1 MYLKYLSLSFLG
13 KIHEFSSDEDNSFSP
28 RSSAPG
34 FDDNAI
40 STKAEVPPS
49 GTTAGQD
56 SELIIPAE
64 NAESEGEFGSI
75 LESDMPVDTI
85 VTTQANKDQGLN
97 YDDIIRDPNAGVK
110 LLTGQGLG
118 F

>member
-1 MYLKYLSLSFLG
+1 MYLKYLSLGFVG

-34 FDDNAI
+34 NDDSAMSNE
-40 STKAEVPPS
+40 AEVPPS
-49 GTTAGQD
+49 ETTAEQD
-56 SELIIPAE
+56 SELITPVEI
-64 NAESEGEFGSI
+64 AESEGEIG
-75 LESDMPVDTI
+75 LNLQSDVPVDTI
-85 VTTQANKDQGLN
+85 VTTRANKDHPVDN
-97 YDDIIRDPNAGVK
+97 IIGDPNAGVK